1 MRDVWI
7 GGHPRASW
15 SMVECHGALTRLT
28 IARTIFLLSL
38 RQEIVTWHSLRISPS
53 VEAVLWI
60 PRRYN
65 FAYRLISIVSL
76 VSAVSVGIH
85 LIALREVDGSVRL
98 REARG
103 ESRALTLLNLS
114 FPKAIFVQTRLLI
127 LVLVYVSLGD
137 SRRF

>member
-1 MRDVWI
+1 M
-7 GGHPRASW
+7 
-15 SMVECHGALTRLT
+15 
-28 IARTIFLLSL
+28 
-38 RQEIVTWHSLRISPS
+38 TWHSLRISPS
-53 VEAVLWI
+53 VKAVLWI
-60 PRRYN
+60 PRRYD

-114 FPKAIFVQTRLLI
+114 LPKAIFVQTRLLI

-137 SRRF
+137 SRGF

>member
-1 MRDVWI
+1 M
-7 GGHPRASW
+7 
-15 SMVECHGALTRLT
+15 
-28 IARTIFLLSL
+28 
-38 RQEIVTWHSLRISPS
+38 TWHSLRISPS
-53 VEAVLWI
+53 VKAVLWI
-60 PRRYN
+60 PRRYD

-103 ESRALTLLNLS
+103 KSRALTLLNLS

-127 LVLVYVSLGD
+127 LVLVYVSMGD
-137 SRRF
+137 S